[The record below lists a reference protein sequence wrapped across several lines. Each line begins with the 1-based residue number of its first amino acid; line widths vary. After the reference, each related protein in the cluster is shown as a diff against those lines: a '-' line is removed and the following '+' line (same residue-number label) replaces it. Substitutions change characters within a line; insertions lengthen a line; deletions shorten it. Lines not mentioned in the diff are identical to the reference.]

1 VDADWCPD
9 PLTGDSLM
17 HKFFKKLGVEPGD
30 PFGLTAHKRK
40 RNGKFERCVRD
51 VKRSPSAKNPWAI
64 CRASLR

>member
-1 VDADWCPD
+1 
-9 PLTGDSLM
+9 M